1 MVYWKLGDIGW
12 SSLVS
17 MKSDY
22 LKAKNVGFCFAKF
35 WFSEFCVTKF
45 CGGLKVSEKGFMNLK
60 PEHVK

>member
-1 MVYWKLGDIGW
+1 
-12 SSLVS
+12 
-17 MKSDY
+17 MKYDY

-45 CGGLKVSEKGFMNLK
+45 SGGLKVSEKGFINLK